1 MKPILVYEM
10 VKVPSF
16 VNRIRWRIIEQN
28 GEISSEASDEHSHIL
43 CSSIYWKDK
52 PIHIGSIGIPS
63 LSDFRGIGYVFL
75 RGADKTEWD
84 REQEFDW
91 GNDTYVMVSLIQ
103 AALREFANYGG
114 FNESTTNLRVCSD
127 GGYLYEHIPV
137 SCREMLKPP
146 EWGIIT
152 LYQGLEYQ
160 I

>member
-16 VNRIRWRIIEQN
+16 VNRIRWRILEQN
-28 GEISSEASDEHSHIL
+28 GETSSDGSDEHPHFL
-43 CSSIYWKDK
+43 CSSIYWRDR
-52 PIHIGSIGIPS
+52 PIRIGSVGTPS
-63 LSDFRGIGYVFL
+63 LSDFRGMGHVFL
-75 RGADKTEWD
+75 RGRDKTQWY
-84 REQEFDW
+84 REQKFDW
-91 GNDTYVMVSLIQ
+91 GDDTYVVVSLIQ

-114 FNESTTNLRVCSD
+114 FNESTKRPHIASD
-127 GGYLYEHIPV
+127 GSYLYEQIPV
-137 SCREMLKPP
+137 SCREMVKPP